1 MAVSWRRKGGLY
13 LFLALVLLVGG
24 WAVASAT
31 GWLDVLPG
39 RVFPFLR
46 QRAALSAG
54 DFPAG
59 VTAPGDEVATIPLR
73 PTLIGFVPRGSAAP
87 LLLATGEG
95 GAEARPGL
103 LKSAYALDAR
113 AIPFLREEELRNAL
127 AAGGD
132 RGGVDMA
139 VVTVDRL
146 AAWADA
152 LRDAAPRVEMLLG
165 RSRGEDALAAVRV
178 PALASL
184 RGKRLATA
192 SQSASQYF
200 ALWLLMRAGL
210 TPLDVRWVELPSAF
224 DAGRALREGRADAVV
239 GMTADVEA
247 AARERGGTVLATTAD
262 APHLIASVLVARG
275 EFAARYPDAV
285 RRVVRGLL
293 DADAAQLKD
302 ASAGARL
309 LGDVAPQ
316 LGDPTE
322 AVRTSAPA
330 TLKDNLAFFGLAGE
344 APVTYEELYQSAL
357 QLFAKLERRTEPLRK
372 PGETLDLSTLRGL
385 EARGP

>member
-1 MAVSWRRKGGLY
+1 MAWRRKGGLY

-31 GWLDVLPG
+31 GWLERVQL
-39 RVFPFLR
+39 RVFPSLR
-46 QRAALSAG
+46 HRATLSAG

-59 VTAPGDEVATIPLR
+59 VTAPGGEVASIPLR
-73 PTLIGFVPRGSAAP
+73 PTLVGFVPSGSAAA
-87 LLLATGEG
+87 LLLATGG
-95 GAEARPGL
+95 VGPEARPGL
-103 LKSAYALDAR
+103 LKSAYAIDAR
-113 AIPFLREEELRNAL
+113 AVPFLREEDLRAAL
-127 AAGGD
+127 AEGGD

-146 AAWADA
+146 AAWAPA

-165 RSRGEDALAAVRV
+165 RSRGEDALAAVGV
-178 PALASL
+178 TSLAGL
-184 RGKRLATA
+184 KGKRLGSAP
-192 SQSASQYF
+192 QSPAHYF

-210 TPLDVRWVELPSAF
+210 TPLDVHWVDLPSSF

-239 GMTADVEA
+239 GLAADVEA
-247 AARERGGTVLATTAD
+247 AARERGGKVLATTAD
-262 APHLIASVLVARG
+262 APHLIASVVLARG

-285 RRVVRGLL
+285 RRILRGLV
-293 DADAAQLKD
+293 DANVAVLRDPVPA
-302 ASAGARL
+302 ARL

-316 LGDPTE
+316 LGDPNE
-322 AVRTSAPA
+322 AVRSTAPA

-357 QLFAKLERRTEPLRK
+357 QLFARLERRTEPLHGA
-372 PGETLDLSTLRGL
+372 GETLDLSALRGMA
-385 EARGP
+385 EARGRE